1 MARRARGTRR
11 ERFARACAALALA
24 TTRAARA
31 STPERDASECQC
43 LSIHDP
49 RFVCAPRAHAGA
61 LPTETARRVLEQA
74 IKRGDAHGWERTR
87 LRHAY
92 LDETYEV
99 KVSDVPETTRNE
111 VRSAYEKYFIPLAR
125 EQCMVDDH
133 FKFEDEAFF
142 VVKYDAKGD
151 FKSTA
156 THVDGK
162 HLSFVASLNN
172 VTEYSGGGNN
182 FEGMSFSVPHGG
194 VHKLDDHVVPAQPIG
209 SVVVHGSQ
217 LEHSSFDVTS
227 GQRYVLVVEAHV
239 NKSCCFDFTTFM
251 NKFVTRLLIVI
262 FAVIA
267 VMGGVVDYMQKSIQ
281 KARNG
286 GVAHE
291 KVW

>member
-1 MARRARGTRR
+1 MV
-11 ERFARACAALALA
+11 RACAALALA
-24 TTRAARA
+24 TARTARA
-31 STPERDASECQC
+31 STPERDRSECQC

-49 RFVCAPRAHAGA
+49 RFVCAPKAHAAA
-61 LPTETARRVLEQA
+61 LPAATARRVLEQA
-74 IKRGDAHGWERTR
+74 IKHGDAHGWARKR
-87 LRHAY
+87 ASHDY
-92 LDETYEV
+92 LDETCEV
-99 KVSDVPETTRNE
+99 SVRDLPETTRDE
-111 VRSAYEKYFIPLAR
+111 VRSAYEKYLIPLAR

-133 FKFEDEAFF
+133 FKFEDEEFF

-151 FKSTA
+151 YKSAA

-194 VHKLDDHVVPAQPIG
+194 VHKLEDHVVPAQPIG
-209 SVVVHGSQ
+209 SVVVHGAQ

-251 NKFVTRLLIVI
+251 NKFVTRLLVVI
-262 FAVIA
+262 FAVLA
-267 VMGGVVDYMQKSIQ
+267 VMGGVVDYMQKNIQ

>member
-1 MARRARGTRR
+1 M
-11 ERFARACAALALA
+11 
-24 TTRAARA
+24 
-31 STPERDASECQC
+31 
-43 LSIHDP
+43 
-49 RFVCAPRAHAGA
+49 
-61 LPTETARRVLEQA
+61 LEQA

-99 KVSDVPETTRNE
+99 KVSDLPETTRNE

-133 FKFEDEAFF
+133 FKFEDEEFF

>member
-1 MARRARGTRR
+1 MFRTPRRARATRAAAMARRARGTRR

-99 KVSDVPETTRNE
+99 KVSDLPETTRNE

-133 FKFEDEAFF
+133 FKF
-142 VVKYDAKGD
+142 
-151 FKSTA
+151 
-156 THVDGK
+156 
-162 HLSFVASLNN
+162 
-172 VTEYSGGGNN
+172 
-182 FEGMSFSVPHGG
+182 
-194 VHKLDDHVVPAQPIG
+194 
-209 SVVVHGSQ
+209 
-217 LEHSSFDVTS
+217 
-227 GQRYVLVVEAHV
+227 
-239 NKSCCFDFTTFM
+239 
-251 NKFVTRLLIVI
+251 
-262 FAVIA
+262 
-267 VMGGVVDYMQKSIQ
+267 
-281 KARNG
+281 
-286 GVAHE
+286 
-291 KVW
+291 

>member
-1 MARRARGTRR
+1 
-11 ERFARACAALALA
+11 
-24 TTRAARA
+24 
-31 STPERDASECQC
+31 
-43 LSIHDP
+43 
-49 RFVCAPRAHAGA
+49 
-61 LPTETARRVLEQA
+61 
-74 IKRGDAHGWERTR
+74 
-87 LRHAY
+87 
-92 LDETYEV
+92 
-99 KVSDVPETTRNE
+99 
-111 VRSAYEKYFIPLAR
+111 
-125 EQCMVDDH
+125 
-133 FKFEDEAFF
+133 
-142 VVKYDAKGD
+142 
-151 FKSTA
+151 
-156 THVDGK
+156 
-162 HLSFVASLNN
+162 LSFVASLNN